1 MLNNLEQAA
10 RVHEKPKVTPAVEFD
25 GHEGTAVTP
34 GYDSEPENFDE
45 FLQDAGL
52 DPADIEVIPPVRTS
66 RWQQQKDG
74 ELVWLTSYRFTFRR
88 KKSEVDLPLLMAEAR
103 KKATKP
109 TKTVTG
115 PKALVVLWS
124 DLQIGKVDVR
134 GGTVELLERVELAKA
149 RLRDMV
155 KREKPEQVVFVDVG
169 DTVENFDNA
178 GKEQQLQSNDLS
190 IMEQVDLATTL
201 AWQTIRELA
210 TKVPTVTYLSVG
222 SNHCQWRSNGKPV
235 GKASDDWGV
244 FIGRQLA
251 RLAQE
256 TGQDNIRFL
265 EPQPHDESLAL
276 DVFDDGFHI
285 LGVAHGHQ
293 VARPDR
299 IPTWWRQMAF
309 GAQPVSDATILVTGH
324 FHHLRITEM
333 GSVMRG
339 EKPASRFWVQAPTM
353 DNGSSW
359 FRKFSGEDSVP
370 GLAVF
375 TLERGKDFT
384 GTVHKL

>member
-1 MLNNLEQAA
+1 MLDNLQAAA

-45 FLQDAGL
+45 FLIDAGL

-66 RWQQQKDG
+66 RWQQQREG
-74 ELVWLTSYRFTFRR
+74 ELIWLTSYRFTFR
-88 KKSEVDLPLLMAEAR
+88 KKRSGVDLPLLMAEA
-103 KKATKP
+103 KKATRKP
-109 TKTVTG
+109 AKTVTG
-115 PKALVVLWS
+115 PRCLCILWS
-124 DLQIGKVDVR
+124 DLQIGKVDSR
-134 GGTVELLERVELAKA
+134 GGTPELMERVELAKT
-149 RLRDMV
+149 RLMDIV
-155 KREKPEQVVFVDVG
+155 KREKPEQVVFIDVG

-178 GKEQQLQSNDLS
+178 GREQQLQSNDLS
-190 IMEQVDLATTL
+190 IREQVDLATTL

-210 TKVPTVTYLSVG
+210 AKVQTLTYLSVG

-235 GKASDDWGV
+235 GKGTDDWGV

-251 RLAQE
+251 RLAGE
-256 TGQDNIRFL
+256 TGHDNIRFL
-265 EPQPHDESLAL
+265 EPQPEHESLAL
-276 DVFDDGFHI
+276 DVFEDGYHI

-309 GAQPVSDATILVTGH
+309 GAQPVSNASILVTGH
-324 FHHLRITEM
+324 FHHLRVTEM
-333 GSVMRG
+333 GSLLRG
-339 EKPASRFWVQAPTM
+339 EKPASRFWIQAPTM

-370 GLAVF
+370 GLAVS
-375 TLERGKDFT
+375 TLEAQQDFT